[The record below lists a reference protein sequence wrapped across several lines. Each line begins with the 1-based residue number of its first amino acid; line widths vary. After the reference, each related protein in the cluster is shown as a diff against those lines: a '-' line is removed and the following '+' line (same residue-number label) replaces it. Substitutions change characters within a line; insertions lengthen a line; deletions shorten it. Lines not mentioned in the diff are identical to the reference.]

1 MNYLGL
7 FFRRLRVA
15 PHALFLA
22 AKDVHHYYKMHE
34 NKHFHLFGLH
44 IYLGKFGQGKTCS
57 MVRDAYLLAK
67 QFEDVTI
74 LTNLNISNFPDDV
87 QILKLRCIQDILDA
101 PDNTIVLIDEIGT
114 LFNSRDFQKN
124 QRKGKG
130 TEPEGLPK
138 VLFQHICQVRHRNM
152 VIFGTCQR
160 WGFLEKQLREITK
173 SVTVCSAFPDHPF
186 SRMITN
192 YCYDGEEYD
201 MFYQSPM
208 RPLEPLSV
216 DVWVQTDFIRSLYD
230 TKEMVSTM
238 LTMDYVPDEETDRA
252 TSFDTPAAFP
262 SAPMDKKSERL
273 LRSNMS
279 KR

>member
-7 FFRRLRVA
+7 ALKRLRVA
-15 PHALFLA
+15 PHALALA

-57 MVRDAYLLAK
+57 MVRDAWLLANK
-67 QFEDVTI
+67 YEDVTI
-74 LTNLNISNFPDDV
+74 LTNLHLTNFPENV
-87 QILKLRCIQDILDA
+87 RILELRCIQDILDA

-114 LFNSRDFQKN
+114 IFNSRDWNNN

-130 TEPEGLPK
+130 KNEEGLPK
-138 VLFQHICQVRHRNM
+138 ILFQYICQVRHRNM
-152 VIFGTCQR
+152 VVFGTVQR
-160 WGFLEKQLREITK
+160 WGFLDKQLRQITK
-173 SVTVCSAFPDHPF
+173 DVTVCSAFPDHPF

-192 YCYDGEEYD
+192 YVYDGEEYD

-208 RPLEPLSV
+208 RPLEPLAV

-230 TKEMVSTM
+230 TREMVKTLLS
-238 LTMDYVPDEETDRA
+238 MDYIPDEEIDRN
-252 TSFDTPAAFP
+252 TSFEPVSVG
-262 SAPMDKKSERL
+262 SAPMDKKSE
-273 LRSNMS
+273 
-279 KR
+279 KRFRQNLQNR